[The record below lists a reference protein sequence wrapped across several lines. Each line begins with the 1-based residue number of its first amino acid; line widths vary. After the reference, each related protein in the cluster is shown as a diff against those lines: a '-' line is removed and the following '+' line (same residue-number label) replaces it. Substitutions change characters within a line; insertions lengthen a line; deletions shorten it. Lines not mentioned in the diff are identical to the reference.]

1 MNHLSVMTL
10 KASPLNSRGCTA
22 PPERSIGCDID
33 PEGVARA
40 HGRPPNMLL
49 GHPFRVLVAGISLS
63 AGPLDT
69 AAIERRRFQ
78 RLLTKAVTRVGNFN
92 KLKQ

>member
-40 HGRPPNMLL
+40 HGRPPMY
-49 GHPFRVLVAGISLS
+49 G
-63 AGPLDT
+63 
-69 AAIERRRFQ
+69 
-78 RLLTKAVTRVGNFN
+78 VGA
-92 KLKQ
+92 LR